1 MDTSGYRIRYTSFAA
16 LILGHLFIAWSA
28 VTKGLRLA
36 DVTWLYWYGACVL
49 GACSAWR
56 MHRSPSTNRGD
67 TVGGMVFFCALQTGL
82 GALLMRKAG
91 APSWSPEAGIALTW
105 IAANSVL
112 DTRRHLAFD
121 ALEAPD
127 LTHFLG
133 LWIARLLPF
142 GLMFGL
148 PLAVPAETFESS
160 RLLIAFLAGV
170 AGVDI
175 VLQRIGPSFGR
186 TLTVW
191 QRRRATRSS
200 DNYLKWYKPSEWK
213 DR

>member
-1 MDTSGYRIRYTSFAA
+1 LTVAA

-28 VTKGLRLA
+28 VNKGLRLA

-56 MHRSPSTNRGD
+56 MHRSLSTSRGEAAW
-67 TVGGMVFFCALQTGL
+67 TLAFFCALQAGL
-82 GALLMRKAG
+82 GVLLLRTAG
-91 APSWSPEAGIALTW
+91 MPAWSAEAGIALAW
-105 IAANSVL
+105 IAANSAL
-112 DTRRHLAFD
+112 DLRRHLAFD
-121 ALEAPD
+121 ELEAPD

-133 LWIARLLPF
+133 LWMARLLPF
-142 GLMFGL
+142 GLMFAL
-148 PLAVPAETFESS
+148 PLAFPTRDFESE

-191 QRRRATRSS
+191 QRRRATHSS
-200 DNYLKWYKPSEWK
+200 NNYLKWYKPSEWK